1 MKILHTSDW
10 HLGQQLF
17 EYDRSE
23 EQQDFLRQLCHWVAA
38 EQPDALIVSG
48 DVFHYCTPSAAAQR
62 LYTDAL
68 VEFHET
74 CPSMQIIITAGNH
87 DSSSKLEINRNL
99 WKYAGV
105 TVVGSIRRD
114 EAGQVDLERHIVEV
128 KNGCGELKGYVIAL
142 PHVYPQNFPAL
153 DEEVPREERQ
163 HHFIQTLLNRVEERN
178 QGNLP
183 VVLMAHLALTGS
195 DITGQ
200 DDGRGGMEYTDIRLM
215 GEGYDYLALGHIHF
229 PQTLPG
235 GRARYCGSPLP
246 VSFDESYGHSVSLV
260 ELAAHGAMPEVR
272 TLPVRNVWPLKVLP
286 SRAVSLEEALEVL
299 QAIPDEE
306 KMYVQL
312 HVRIQDV
319 PPAYCMERAYE
330 LTRGKQCRFC
340 RYKWER
346 EVVETQKEITELDVD
361 RLQTFSPSQVA
372 AIYYQDKFQRDI
384 APEMLDML
392 EEAVK
397 RVRSQEE
404 E

>member
-48 DVFHYCTPSAAAQR
+48 DVFHYCSPSAAAQR

-74 CPSMQIIITAGNH
+74 CPAMQIIITAGNH

-163 HHFIQTLLNRVEERN
+163 YHFIQTLLNRVKERN

-229 PQTLPG
+229 PQTLSG

-306 KMYVQL
+306 KCMCSYTSVFRMYL
-312 HVRIQDV
+312 R
-319 PPAYCMERAYE
+319 P
-330 LTRGKQCRFC
+330 
-340 RYKWER
+340 
-346 EVVETQKEITELDVD
+346 
-361 RLQTFSPSQVA
+361 
-372 AIYYQDKFQRDI
+372 I
-384 APEMLDML
+384 AWSGPM
-392 EEAVK
+392 
-397 RVRSQEE
+397 S
-404 E
+404 

>member
-1 MKILHTSDW
+1 
-10 HLGQQLF
+10 
-17 EYDRSE
+17 
-23 EQQDFLRQLCHWVAA
+23 
-38 EQPDALIVSG
+38 
-48 DVFHYCTPSAAAQR
+48 
-62 LYTDAL
+62 
-68 VEFHET
+68 
-74 CPSMQIIITAGNH
+74 MQIIITAGNH

-105 TVVGSIRRD
+105 TVVGAIRRD

-163 HHFIQTLLNRVEERN
+163 HLFIQTLLNRVKERN

-235 GRARYCGSPLP
+235 RRARYCGSPLP

-272 TLPVRNVWPLKVLP
+272 TLPVRNAWPLKVLP
-286 SRAVSLEEALEVL
+286 SQAVPLEEALEVL

-361 RLQTFSPSQVA
+361 RLQTFSLSQVA

>member
-48 DVFHYCTPSAAAQR
+48 DVFHYCSPSAAAQR

-74 CPSMQIIITAGNH
+74 CPAMQIIITAGNH

-163 HHFIQTLLNRVEERN
+163 HHLSKL
-178 QGNLP
+178 
-183 VVLMAHLALTGS
+183 
-195 DITGQ
+195 
-200 DDGRGGMEYTDIRLM
+200 
-215 GEGYDYLALGHIHF
+215 
-229 PQTLPG
+229 
-235 GRARYCGSPLP
+235 C
-246 VSFDESYGHSVSLV
+246 
-260 ELAAHGAMPEVR
+260 
-272 TLPVRNVWPLKVLP
+272 
-286 SRAVSLEEALEVL
+286 
-299 QAIPDEE
+299 
-306 KMYVQL
+306 
-312 HVRIQDV
+312 
-319 PPAYCMERAYE
+319 
-330 LTRGKQCRFC
+330 
-340 RYKWER
+340 
-346 EVVETQKEITELDVD
+346 
-361 RLQTFSPSQVA
+361 
-372 AIYYQDKFQRDI
+372 
-384 APEMLDML
+384 
-392 EEAVK
+392 
-397 RVRSQEE
+397 
-404 E
+404 

>member
-1 MKILHTSDW
+1 MKIIHTSDW

-17 EYDRSE
+17 DYDRSE
-23 EQQDFLRQLCHWVAA
+23 EQRDFLRQLRDWVAA
-38 EQPDALIVSG
+38 EQPDVLLVSG
-48 DVFHYCTPSAAAQR
+48 DVFHYCSPSASAQR

-68 VEFHET
+68 VDLHET
-74 CPSMQIIITAGNH
+74 CPSMQIVITAGNH
-87 DSSSKLEINRNL
+87 DSSSKLEISRNL

-105 TVVGSIRRD
+105 TVVGSICRN
-114 EAGQVDLERHIVEV
+114 EAGEVDLERHLVEV
-128 KNGCGELKGYVIAL
+128 KDGNGKPKGYVVAL
-142 PHVYPQNFPAL
+142 PHVYPQNFPSL
-153 DEEVPREERQ
+153 DEEVPREDRQ
-163 HHFIQTLLNRVEERN
+163 RFFIQTLLDRVAERN
-178 QGNLP
+178 TAHLP
-183 VVLMAHLALTGS
+183 VVLMAHLAVTGS

-200 DDGRGGMEYTDIRLM
+200 DDGRGGMDYTDIRLM

-246 VSFDESYGHSVSLV
+246 VSFDESYGHSVSVV
-260 ELAAHGAMPEVR
+260 ELAAHGVMPEVR
-272 TLPVRNVWPLKVLP
+272 TLPVRNLWPLKVLP
-286 SRAVSLEEALEVL
+286 AQAVPLEEALDVL
-299 QAIPDEE
+299 KALPDEE
-306 KMYVQL
+306 KLYVQL

-346 EVVETQKEITELDVD
+346 ETAETAEETAELDVD
-361 RLQTFSPSQVA
+361 RLQTFSPLQVA
-372 AIYYQDKFQRDI
+372 AIYYRDKFQHDI
-384 APEMLDML
+384 SPEMLDLL

-397 RVRSQEE
+397 RVQTQEE

>member
-1 MKILHTSDW
+1 M
-10 HLGQQLF
+10 
-17 EYDRSE
+17 
-23 EQQDFLRQLCHWVAA
+23 
-38 EQPDALIVSG
+38 
-48 DVFHYCTPSAAAQR
+48 
-62 LYTDAL
+62 
-68 VEFHET
+68 
-74 CPSMQIIITAGNH
+74 
-87 DSSSKLEINRNL
+87 
-99 WKYAGV
+99 
-105 TVVGSIRRD
+105 
-114 EAGQVDLERHIVEV
+114 
-128 KNGCGELKGYVIAL
+128 KGYVIAL

-229 PQTLPG
+229 PQTLLG

-246 VSFDESYGHSVSLV
+246 VNFDESYGHSVSLV

-286 SRAVSLEEALEVL
+286 SRAVSQEEALEVL

-330 LTRGKQCRFC
+330 LARDKQCRFC